1 VSLSEVNFF
10 QAERIRSPIH
20 FVKNNLYFLIL
31 LIWLKKH
38 LTMYELLFW
47 RYLDEIYLNH
57 HEVYESLVEK
67 EEVDGLEKL
76 PVEVILNR
84 INSVFSKWE
93 RVDENSWKNTEGK
106 GAFQVITTPQS
117 VKIDCYGT
125 EGKTMNQ
132 LVDVMAEF
140 KCPLYD
146 PQVPERYDEMS
157 E

>member
-1 VSLSEVNFF
+1 
-10 QAERIRSPIH
+10 
-20 FVKNNLYFLIL
+20 
-31 LIWLKKH
+31 
-38 LTMYELLFW
+38 MYELLFW

-57 HEVYESLVEK
+57 HEVYEALVEK
-67 EEVDGLEKL
+67 EGVIGLEKL
-76 PVEVILNR
+76 PVEVIINR

-93 RVDENSWKNTEGK
+93 RIDENSWKNNAGK

-117 VKIDCYGT
+117 IKIDCYGT
-125 EGKTMNQ
+125 EGKSMNQ
-132 LVDVMAEF
+132 LVDLMLEF